1 VTKPTLIGFLKVG
14 QVSESS
20 ERKAKPR
27 RTHKLASLLES
38 GRFCVCLTQICT
50 GRIWV

>member
-1 VTKPTLIGFLKVG
+1 VTKPTLIGFLKIN

-27 RTHKLASLLES
+27 RTH
-38 GRFCVCLTQICT
+38 
-50 GRIWV
+50 